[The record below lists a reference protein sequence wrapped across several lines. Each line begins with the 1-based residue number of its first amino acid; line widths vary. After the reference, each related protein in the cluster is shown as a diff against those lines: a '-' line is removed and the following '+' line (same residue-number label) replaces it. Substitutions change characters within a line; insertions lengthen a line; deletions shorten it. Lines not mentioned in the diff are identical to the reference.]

1 MSSFLIWL
9 ADSPFGGAVKAAS
22 GAVLVWLLDNI
33 DTLNLAPIVEVAIIG
48 ALPVIINAIN
58 PEDPRYGM
66 FKQGADVPA
75 DE

>member
-1 MSSFLIWL
+1 MSNLLIWL

-33 DTLNLAPIVEVAIIG
+33 DTFDLAPIAQVAIIA
-48 ALPVIINAIN
+48 ALPVFINAIN
-58 PEDPRYGM
+58 PEDSRYGM
-66 FKQGADVPA
+66 FKQGQDVSA